1 MWRLLATGMCFFSH
15 INFFLLFTSEIF
27 RCHFSDD
34 DPPLPR
40 LDVHSHFHYF
50 TSTSMSQL
58 STTTGRHHD
67 NDASTHHHK
76 VRNRKLGSV
85 CYIWIALRTLVF
97 CSCLLVP
104 WPCLPSSTGTKM
116 WELAFNNLKTLLMTV
131 FSLSILQDNF
141 LRRICNIRWK
151 RLSSESALRS

>member
-1 MWRLLATGMCFFSH
+1 MWRLLATGMCFFLISTFF
-15 INFFLLFTSEIF
+15 FFLLAKFLDAISAMTTLHCHVSTSTLT
-27 RCHFSDD
+27 ST
-34 DPPLPR
+34 
-40 LDVHSHFHYF
+40 SF

-85 CYIWIALRTLVF
+85 CYIWIVLRTLVF

-104 WPCLPSSTGTKM
+104 WPCLPSSTGTTM

-131 FSLSILQDNF
+131 FFPQYIAGQLLKKNM
-141 LRRICNIRWK
+141 
-151 RLSSESALRS
+151 